1 MRDGRGGRGVR
12 MWRRGGRIEGF
23 RRKVGREKESAKLIS
38 GTQASKQASKQASTL
53 QYCTN
58 YLATYLGR

>member
-12 MWRRGGRIEGF
+12 MWRLCGRIEGF
-23 RRKVGREKESAKLIS
+23 RRKVGREKENAKLIS
-38 GTQASKQASKQASTL
+38 GTQASKQASTL

-58 YLATYLGR
+58 YLAR